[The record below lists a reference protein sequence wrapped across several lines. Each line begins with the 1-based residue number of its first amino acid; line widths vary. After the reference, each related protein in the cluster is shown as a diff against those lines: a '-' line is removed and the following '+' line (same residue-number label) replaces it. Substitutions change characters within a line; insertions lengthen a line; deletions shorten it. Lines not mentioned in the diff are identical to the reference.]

1 MQDQEVSLEK
11 TEKTTM
17 PQERRRTRGAPG
29 DASSPAARYLR
40 LLNTEGLRWGLR
52 RQRICLQRR
61 RLG

>member
-11 TEKTTM
+11 TKKTAV

-29 DASSPAARYLR
+29 DASGPAAGYLW

-61 RLG
+61 RPG